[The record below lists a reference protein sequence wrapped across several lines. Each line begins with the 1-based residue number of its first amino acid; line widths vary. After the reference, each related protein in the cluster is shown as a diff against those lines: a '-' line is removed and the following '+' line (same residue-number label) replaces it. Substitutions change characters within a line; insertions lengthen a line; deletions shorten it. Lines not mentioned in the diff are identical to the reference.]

1 MKIVITG
8 GGTGGHLSIAKAIK
22 EELNKRGI
30 KPIFIGSTN
39 GQDRAWFEN
48 DEGFLKKYFFNTGG
62 VVNKGGVGK
71 IKSLINILGYA
82 YRCRSIFKEHSID
95 AVFSVGGYSAA
106 PASIASVVFKKPLY
120 IHEQNA
126 VIGKLNSLLKPYAKA
141 IFSSYF
147 DDSPL
152 KDYPVRDIFFQNAR
166 IRDSIKT
173 IIFLGGSQGATAINN
188 FAKSVAPTLK
198 QRGIKV
204 IHQCGKRDYESLKE
218 FYKKIDFEVDLFD
231 FSKNLEEKI
240 KEADF
245 AISRSGASTMW
256 ELSASLLPALF
267 IPYPYAAKDHQ
278 YYNAKFLNDS
288 GLCFLK
294 REDELDSS
302 VIDEILKSDISKM
315 SYGLNNIIKQ
325 GGAKR
330 IVDFME
336 SQLSSYIKS

>member
-1 MKIVITG
+1 MNIVITG
-8 GGTGGHLSIAKAIK
+8 GGTGGHLTIAKAIK
-22 EELNKRGI
+22 EELNQRGI
-30 KPIFIGSTN
+30 KPIFIGSSN
-39 GQDRAWFEN
+39 GQDRAWFED
-48 DEGFLKKYFFNTGG
+48 DEGFLKKYFFKTGG

-71 IKSLINILGYA
+71 IKSLLNILGYA
-82 YRCRSIFKEHSID
+82 YRCRSIFKEHKID
-95 AVFSVGGYSAA
+95 AVFSVGGYSAG

-204 IHQCGKRDYESLKE
+204 IHQCGKRDHESLKE
-218 FYKKIDFEVDLFD
+218 FYNSIDFEVDLFD

-315 SYGLNNIIKQ
+315 SYGLNNTIKQ

-336 SQLSSYIKS
+336 SQLSSYVKS

>member
-1 MKIVITG
+1 MNIVITG
-8 GGTGGHLSIAKAIK
+8 GGTGGHLTIAKAIK
-22 EELNKRGI
+22 EELNQRGI
-30 KPIFIGSTN
+30 KPIFIGSSN
-39 GQDRAWFEN
+39 GQDRAWFED

-71 IKSLINILGYA
+71 IKSLLNILGYA
-82 YRCRSIFKEHSID
+82 YKCRSIFKEHKID

-152 KDYPVRDIFFQNAR
+152 RDYPVRDIFFQNAR

-218 FYKKIDFEVDLFD
+218 FYNSIDFEVDLFD

-294 REDELDSS
+294 REDELNSS
-302 VIDEILKSDISKM
+302 VINEILNSDISKM
-315 SYGLNNIIKQ
+315 SYGLNNTIKQ

-336 SQLSSYIKS
+336 SQLSSYVKS